1 VNLMAFLLQQVPTYR
16 HNRYEVPGTIYHTH
30 HAWANIVDDAA
41 QRSFQIIRVE
51 WWEDFSADK

>member
-1 VNLMAFLLQQVPTYR
+1 MAFLLQQVPTYR